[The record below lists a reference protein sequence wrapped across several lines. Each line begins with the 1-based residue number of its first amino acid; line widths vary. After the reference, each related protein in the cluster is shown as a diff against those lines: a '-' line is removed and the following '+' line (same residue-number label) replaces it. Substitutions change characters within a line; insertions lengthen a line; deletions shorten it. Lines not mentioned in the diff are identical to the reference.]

1 MSQPRILVA
10 GIGNIFLGDDGFGVE
25 VAQRMSRLALPEG
38 VRVVDFGIRGL
49 DLAYTLLENYDAAI
63 LVDAAQQ
70 GEDPGTL
77 FVLEPE
83 LPDAEGTADAPFVD
97 AHGMH
102 PLRVLEMVR
111 ALGGQPKRVVVVG
124 CEPGSLGDEMEGAMG
139 LSAPVEAAVGGAI
152 ALVESLIANV
162 IDEHRAVALA

>member
-1 MSQPRILVA
+1 
-10 GIGNIFLGDDGFGVE
+10 
-25 VAQRMSRLALPEG
+25 
-38 VRVVDFGIRGL
+38 
-49 DLAYTLLENYDAAI
+49 
-63 LVDAAQQ
+63 
-70 GEDPGTL
+70 
-77 FVLEPE
+77 
-83 LPDAEGTADAPFVD
+83 
-97 AHGMH
+97 MH